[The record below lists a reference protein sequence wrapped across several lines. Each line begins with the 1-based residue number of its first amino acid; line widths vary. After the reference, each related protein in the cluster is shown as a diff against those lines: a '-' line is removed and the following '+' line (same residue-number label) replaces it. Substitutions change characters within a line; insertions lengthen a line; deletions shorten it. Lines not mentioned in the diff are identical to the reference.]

1 MTEEETRKDKLL
13 ESHLNAEQL
22 EQIIN
27 DYIDQNHISYK
38 DAIFMLEKIKFA
50 YLLDLTNE
58 DEAVNNITDR
68 VNQIS
73 HKIPM
78 SVNEVGRLD

>member
-50 YLLDLTNE
+50 YLLDLANE
-58 DEAVNNITDR
+58 DDDE
-68 VNQIS
+68 
-73 HKIPM
+73 
-78 SVNEVGRLD
+78 

>member
-27 DYIDQNHISYK
+27 DYVDQNHISYK
-38 DAIFMLEKIKFA
+38 DFIFMLEKIKFMQ
-50 YLLDLTNE
+50 LSDLANE
-58 DEAVNNITDR
+58 DDDE
-68 VNQIS
+68 
-73 HKIPM
+73 
-78 SVNEVGRLD
+78 

>member
-1 MTEEETRKDKLL
+1 MTEEEEIQERKDKLL

-22 EQIIN
+22 EDIIN

-58 DEAVNNITDR
+58 DEDD
-68 VNQIS
+68 
-73 HKIPM
+73 
-78 SVNEVGRLD
+78 E

>member
-1 MTEEETRKDKLL
+1 MTEEETRKEKLL

-22 EQIIN
+22 EDIIN

-58 DEAVNNITDR
+58 DDDE
-68 VNQIS
+68 
-73 HKIPM
+73 
-78 SVNEVGRLD
+78 